1 MKSQTKKVKLL
12 ILGESSVGKTAL
24 LNRFAQNEFIPT
36 SSSTG
41 MDYAIK
47 MIEIDNKKV
56 QLSVWD
62 TAGQE
67 RYRSITF
74 NLYKDS
80 QGILLVFDLTNAKTF
95 QTLEKWMQL
104 IKANIN
110 EGFQIALIGTKCDLT
125 DQIVVNRDMINEFL
139 DKYDFQFEYF
149 ETSSLTNINISECFI
164 HLATKVFR
172 ANEELYLTLIAQGID
187 PEGNTASILLNG
199 NQHNK
204 KKNKEKDKKC
214 CE

>member
-1 MKSQTKKVKLL
+1 MKPQPKKVKLL
-12 ILGESSVGKTAL
+12 ILGETSVGKTAL
-24 LNRFAQNEFIPT
+24 LNRFAQNEFVPT

-41 MDYAIK
+41 MDYTIK
-47 MIEIDNKKV
+47 MIEIDNKKI

-95 QTLEKWMQL
+95 QTLEKWMNL
-104 IKANIN
+104 IKENIN
-110 EGFQIALIGTKCDLT
+110 DGFQIALIGTKCDLT
-125 DQIVVNRDMINEFL
+125 DQIVVDREMINTFL

-149 ETSSLTNINISECFI
+149 ETSSLTNINVQESFI

-172 ANEELYLTLIAQGID
+172 ANELLYQTLIAQGID
-187 PEGNTASILLNG
+187 PGGNTDSVFIQGSN
-199 NQHNK
+199 HK
-204 KKNKEKDKKC
+204 KKNKESC
-214 CE
+214 C

>member
-1 MKSQTKKVKLL
+1 MKSQPKKVKLL

-24 LNRFAQNEFIPT
+24 LNRFAQNEFVPT

-47 MIEIDNKKV
+47 MIEIDNKKI
-56 QLSVWD
+56 QISVWD

-95 QTLEKWMQL
+95 QTLEKWMKL
-104 IKANIN
+104 IKDNIN
-110 EGFQIALIGTKCDLT
+110 EGFQITLIGTKCDLE
-125 DQIVVNRDMINEFL
+125 DQIVVDMDMINKFL

-149 ETSSLTNINISECFI
+149 QTSSLANININESFI

-172 ANEELYLTLIAQGID
+172 ANELLYQTLIAQGID
-187 PEGNTASILLNG
+187 PGDNTDSIFITG
-199 NQHNK
+199 SDSNK
-204 KKNKEKDKKC
+204 KKGKKC
-214 CE
+214 CN